1 MTRKRTAV
9 LISGRGTNMSA
20 LVQAASNPSFPAEIV
35 LVLADNP
42 DAGGIEK
49 ARDVGVKTAIVD
61 RRRFEDR
68 TAFEAALQER
78 LEEASAELV
87 CLAGFMRVLSADFVD
102 RWFGRMINIHPSIL
116 PSFRGV
122 DTHRRVLEAGVKL
135 HGCSVHFVKADVDAG
150 PIIAQA
156 AIPILPDDTPM
167 TLSDRL
173 LPVEHRVFP
182 MALRLLASDAIRID
196 GDRVRIDGS
205 PQQESAPLIAPDFK
219 RP

>member
-1 MTRKRTAV
+1 
-9 LISGRGTNMSA
+9 MSA

>member
-20 LVQAASNPSFPAEIV
+20 LVEAASSPSFPAEVV
-35 LVLADNP
+35 LVVADNP
-42 DAGGIEK
+42 EADGLKKAQDAGVRTETI
-49 ARDVGVKTAIVD
+49 D
-61 RRRFEDR
+61 RRAFDERA
-68 TAFEAALQER
+68 AFEAALQGR
-78 LEEASAELV
+78 LDAVGSELV
-87 CLAGFMRVLSADFVD
+87 CLAGFMRVLSADFVAK
-102 RWFGRMINIHPSIL
+102 WFGRMINIHPSIL

-150 PIIAQA
+150 PIIMQA
-156 AIPILPDDTPM
+156 AIPILQDDTPE

-182 MALRLLASDAIRID
+182 MALRLLASGAIRID

-205 PQQESAPLIAPDFK
+205 PRQETPPLIAPDFGLL
-219 RP
+219 

>member
-20 LVQAASNPSFPAEIV
+20 LVEAASSPSFPAEIV
-35 LVLADNP
+35 LVMADNP
-42 DAGGIEK
+42 EAAGLEK
-49 ARDVGVKTAIVD
+49 AHNVGVKTATVD
-61 RRRFEDR
+61 RRAFDDR
-68 TAFEAALQER
+68 TTFEAAMQTQ
-78 LEEASAELV
+78 LEEAGAELV
-87 CLAGFMRVLSADFVD
+87 CLAGFMRVLSADFVAK
-102 RWFGRMINIHPSIL
+102 WFGRMINIHPSIL

-122 DTHRRVLEAGVKL
+122 DTHRRALEAGVKL

-150 PIIAQA
+150 PIIVQA
-156 AIPILPDDTPM
+156 AIPILPTDTPT

-182 MALRLLASDAIRID
+182 MALRLLASGAVQVD

-205 PQQESAPLIAPDFK
+205 PQQETASLIVPDFG
-219 RP
+219 RL

>member
-20 LVQAASNPSFPAEIV
+20 LVGAASDPSYPAEIV
-35 LVLADNP
+35 LVMTDNP
-42 DAGGIEK
+42 EAGGIEK
-49 ARDVGVKTAIVD
+49 ARGAGVDTASVD
-61 RRRFEDR
+61 RRSFKDR
-68 TAFEAALQER
+68 TAFEAALQGR
-78 LEEASAELV
+78 LDAAGAELV
-87 CLAGFMRVLSADFVD
+87 CLAGFMRVLSADFVAK
-102 RWFGRMINIHPSIL
+102 WLGRMINIHPSIL

-156 AIPILPDDTPM
+156 AIPILPDDTPA

-182 MALRLLASDAIRID
+182 MALRLLASGAIHMD

-205 PQQESAPLIAPDFK
+205 RQQETGPLIVPDFG
-219 RP
+219 RR